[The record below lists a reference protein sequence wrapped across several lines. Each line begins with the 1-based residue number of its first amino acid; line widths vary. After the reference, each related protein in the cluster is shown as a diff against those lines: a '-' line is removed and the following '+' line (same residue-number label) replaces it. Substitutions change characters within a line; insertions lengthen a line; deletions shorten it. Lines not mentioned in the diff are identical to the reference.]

1 MKTGGTNHA
10 FSRSKKRSS
19 SGGLDEK
26 MAYIYACSTA
36 DVAGY
41 RERFVHAIETFEE
54 LYGAD
59 RDISIFS
66 APGRTEIGGN
76 HTDHQRGRVL
86 AASVNL
92 DVIAIV
98 ALNPDTKVRIKS
110 EGHRGDEID
119 AKNQEVNPLR

>member
-1 MKTGGTNHA
+1 MLSAEVKTLI
-10 FSRSKKRSS
+10 S

-26 MAYIYACSTA
+26 LAYIYACSTA

-41 RERFVHAIETFEE
+41 RERFIKAIESFEG

-59 RDISIFS
+59 RHISIFS

-98 ALNPDTKVRIKS
+98 SQNPDTKVRIKS
-110 EGHRGDEID
+110 EGHRGDEMTRRTRTST
-119 AKNQEVNPLR
+119 PPR